1 MKPIAIIPARGGS
14 KRLKNKNIKSFLGKS
29 ILQRTIEKIH
39 NTKIFSKI
47 VLSSDSKK
55 IINLAKK
62 YKVDFIVNRNG
73 YLASNK
79 ATTLEVVQDA
89 IKKIDYK
96 NFKYVCCIYPCNP
109 LLFKSDL
116 RNIFSKIKKNNNK
129 FIFPVCEYSHPVERA
144 FTLNRKKEISFLN
157 KKNANL
163 NTQSFK
169 KKYHD
174 TGQFYWGS
182 RECWLNSS
190 SLHNNSIGYE
200 IPKYRSV
207 DIDDYQDWNLA
218 EILFRGIYN

>member
-1 MKPIAIIPARGGS
+1 MRPIAIIPARGGS

-29 ILQRTIEKIH
+29 ILQRTIENIKK
-39 NTKIFSKI
+39 TKIFSKI
-47 VLSSDSKK
+47 VLTSDSKK

-62 YKVDFIVNRNG
+62 LKVDCIIKRNG
-73 YLASNK
+73 YLASNE

-89 IKKIDYK
+89 IKKIDYI
-96 NFKYVCCIYPCNP
+96 NFKYVCCVYPCNP
-109 LLFKSDL
+109 LLFKPDL
-116 RNIFSKIKKNNNK
+116 ENTHKEIKKNNKK
-129 FIFPVCEYSHPVERA
+129 FIFPVCEYPHPIERA
-144 FTLNRKKEISFLN
+144 FILNKKKEIKFLK

-174 TGQFYWGS
+174 VGQFYWGS
-182 RECWLNSS
+182 RECWLNSN
-190 SLHNNSIGYE
+190 SLHNNSIGFE

-218 EILFRGIYN
+218 KILFRGIYY

>member
-29 ILQRTIEKIH
+29 ILQRTIEKIQ

-116 RNIFSKIKKNNNK
+116 RNIFSKIKKDNNK
-129 FIFPVCEYSHPVERA
+129 FIFPVCEYSHPIERA

-169 KKYHD
+169 KNIM
-174 TGQFYWGS
+174 TLGS
-182 RECWLNSS
+182 F
-190 SLHNNSIGYE
+190 IGVQE
-200 IPKYRSV
+200 SV
-207 DIDDYQDWNLA
+207 
-218 EILFRGIYN
+218 G

>member
-14 KRLKNKNIKSFLGKS
+14 RRLKNKNIKSFLGKS
-29 ILQRTIEKIH
+29 ILIRTIEHIKK
-39 NTKIFSKI
+39 TKIFSKI

-55 IINLAKK
+55 IIDLAKK
-62 YKVDFIVNRNG
+62 FKVDFIVNRDN
-73 YLASNK
+73 YLASNE

-89 IKKIDYK
+89 IKRINYK

-116 RNIFSKIKKNNNK
+116 KNIFSKIKKNNKK
-129 FIFPVCEYSHPVERA
+129 FIFPVCEYSHPIERA
-144 FTLNRKKEISFLN
+144 FTLDKKKRIIFLN

-174 TGQFYWGS
+174 VGQFYWGS
-182 RECWLNSS
+182 KECWLNSN

-200 IPKYRSV
+200 IPRYRSV
-207 DIDDYQDWNLA
+207 DIDDHQDWDLA
-218 EILFRGIYN
+218 KILFRGIYY